1 MARAGRGYAPERRR
15 GRLRIVRPLPGGAVG
30 RSVAPAHRRGRLR
43 IVRPLPGGAVGRG
56 VARVSAVR
64 DGRAALA
71 QPHAGGRIDPIGRAG
86 AFATDGPRRVC

>member
-1 MARAGRGYAPERRR
+1 MARATGAMPPSGAAAACASSGRYQA
-15 GRLRIVRPLPGGAVG
+15 G
-30 RSVAPAHRRGRLR
+30 RSA
-43 IVRPLPGGAVGRG
+43 GRG

-71 QPHAGGRIDPIGRAG
+71 QPHAGGRIDPIGRVN